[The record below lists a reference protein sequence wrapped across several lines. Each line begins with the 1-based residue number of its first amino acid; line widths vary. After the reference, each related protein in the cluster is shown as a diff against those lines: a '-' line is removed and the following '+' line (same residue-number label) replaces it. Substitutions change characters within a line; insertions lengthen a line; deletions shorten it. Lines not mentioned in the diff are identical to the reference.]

1 MITLIAILLFSI
13 LIYFNSKFIKKHA
26 ILIYSISTVLAL
38 LTFIFSLA
46 FPGTVFSTLSFPW
59 SKGFFGLALFY
70 LVMLAG
76 ALPNWNYKKR
86 IYSVR
91 TELSIIGFISISP
104 HAIFN
109 LIKIF
114 NNTIAPTYFG
124 IITYVIMIPLFIT
137 SFIIIRKKMNNRHW
151 KNLQRFAYLAYLLL
165 FIHLVIQFSQPINR
179 ILYIVLFVVYS
190 IFKIIKTVNILKSK
204 PKN

>member
-1 MITLIAILLFSI
+1 M
-13 LIYFNSKFIKKHA
+13 
-26 ILIYSISTVLAL
+26 LAL

-179 ILYIVLFVVYS
+179 VLYIVLFVVYS

>member
-26 ILIYSISTVLAL
+26 ILIYSISTMLAL